1 MAQLPNWTDDVSDLV
16 MDAQVIAMRAVDADG
31 ERTADEQKLLDALY
45 ATQERIMVVHGEIN
59 AVTSTLR
66 SGRMPRRLRA
76 RYDDTPDA
84 A

>member
-1 MAQLPNWTDDVSDLV
+1 MAQLPNWCDEVSDLV
-16 MDAQVIAMRAVDADG
+16 FDAQVIARRAVDADG
-31 ERTADEQKLLDALY
+31 VRTDDEQALLDALY
-45 ATQERIMVVHGEIN
+45 ATQERVTLVHDEIN

-76 RYDDTPDA
+76 NFDTSDA